1 MTKLI
6 KIIKSEK
13 PLKKWTAIFKLDNGK
28 EKKVHF
34 GYNNK
39 KDKNNDYT
47 LHGDIERREKYRKRT
62 INQIKNPNT
71 TPLSPSYLSY
81 YILWG
86 DSKNI
91 KTNISDYRKKFNL

>member
-13 PLKKWTAIFKLDNGK
+13 PSKKWTAIFKLENGK

-34 GYNNK
+34 GSAGM
-39 KDKNNDYT
+39 NDYT
-47 LHGDIERREKYRKRT
+47 LTGDKDARERYRKRHKKDLKT
-62 INQIKNPNT
+62 NDPMRAG
-71 TPLSPSYLSY
+71 YLSY

-86 DSKNI
+86 DSKDIKKNI
-91 KTNISDYRKKFNL
+91 ADYRKRFNL